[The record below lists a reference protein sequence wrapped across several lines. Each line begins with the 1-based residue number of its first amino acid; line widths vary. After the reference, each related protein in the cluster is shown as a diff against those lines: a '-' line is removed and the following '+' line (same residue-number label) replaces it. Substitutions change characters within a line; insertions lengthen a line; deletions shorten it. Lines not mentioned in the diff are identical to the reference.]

1 MIPLS
6 PKVDTLFLKEASHMF
21 QNPGKHI
28 LGRNHGN
35 DYPLKVSS
43 QKTIPNE
50 SFPNYH

>member
-28 LGRNHGN
+28 LVRNHGN
-35 DYPLKVSS
+35 DCPLKVSA
-43 QKTIPNE
+43 QKTIPSD
-50 SFPNYH
+50 SFLNYH